1 MQKKNSGKAGVAKP
15 ISLQALEQRYLLDAA
30 AVSTLADAATDTA
43 PDTDLSEAIQQ
54 LPEFAGVSNSDQ
66 RSESETPD
74 FLDVGPLPQTNE
86 LVFIDKGVSN
96 VEELITGIS
105 PTASVYFIDTATDG
119 VEQVTEILAN
129 YSDVDAIHIISHGEQ
144 GSLRLGSS
152 VLNTD
157 SMSDEYATC
166 LLYTSPSPRD
176 KRQSRMPSSA

>member
-1 MQKKNSGKAGVAKP
+1 MLSVKIPIFTDQIMDNKNNGKAVAKP

-30 AVSTLADAATDTA
+30 AVATLADAATNASADA
-43 PDTDLSEAIQQ
+43 DLNEAIQQ
-54 LPEFAGVSNSDQ
+54 LPTFAGISNPEQ
-66 RSESETPD
+66 GAETEFPD

-86 LVFIDKGVSN
+86 LVFIDTGVSN
-96 VEELITGIS
+96 VKELLTGIS

-119 VEQVTEILAN
+119 VEQVNEILTN

-157 SMSDEYATC
+157 SMSDC

-176 KRQSRMPSSA
+176 S